1 MAGKKLRGSMLWQKA
16 HRLHSF
22 RNELHMVIDAETAG
36 PTGLSVLGTRSQRD
50 EDARE
55 ESDQPKKRVKFATS
69 ETAESEPQQELKW
82 TYHVNPQIQMKI
94 VTHANPSQVEKST
107 TFHPEFAHVFFGDDE
122 QLTGFHQPE
131 ISFYFNAWSF
141 RSYLQFTYQERH
153 KVLPAPDPIAKIT
166 PYLAPNSFT
175 TNWEE
180 FQAQVNEDRKQ
191 ARTFGELVSS
201 YSLDDRQNPGQ
212 KRNFSIYFHQFGK
225 DDSTFD
231 EEFLDFHSRVQAF
244 ILLEID
250 GGTYIEARDP
260 RWEIFLLY
268 EQIGPS
274 EDQPEP
280 VPHLIG
286 YCTAYRFYAF
296 PDRFRLRISQFLL
309 FPPYQKQGHGRR
321 LLQGVYDSAIAR
333 GARDIP
339 VEDPAPEFGR
349 LRDMVDMM
357 NLLEDKVFQPTDKTL
372 SRDTL
377 QQIIE
382 KRRLWKNQV
391 RRCFEIYR
399 LAHVKMSD
407 AEDYKDYRFYVKRRL
422 ISQNR
427 EHLELFEKGEDRK
440 AELHRMYQELEK
452 EYFQII
458 DKVRTQCPSW

>member
-1 MAGKKLRGSMLWQKA
+1 MVTGEGSTSA
-16 HRLHSF
+16 
-22 RNELHMVIDAETAG
+22 
-36 PTGLSVLGTRSQRD
+36 SVLGTRPQ
-50 EDARE
+50 RE
-55 ESDQPKKRVKFATS
+55 EDRQHEENEQPKKRVKFV
-69 ETAESEPQQELKW
+69 ETNEPSKPEEELKW

-94 VTHANPSQVEKST
+94 ITHKDEVDKTT
-107 TFHPEFAHVFFGDDE
+107 TFHPEYAHVFFGDDE
-122 QLTGFHQPE
+122 QLTGYHEPQ

-141 RSYLQFTYQERH
+141 RSYLHFTHQQQH

-166 PYLAPNSFT
+166 PYLAPDSFT

-180 FQAQVNEDRKQ
+180 FQSQIAKDRAESK
-191 ARTFGELVSS
+191 TFGELVSS
-201 YSLDDRQNPGQ
+201 YTLEDRQNPGQ
-212 KRNFSIYFHQFGK
+212 QRTFSIRFHQFGK

-231 EEFLDFHSRVQAF
+231 EEFLEFHTRVQSF

-268 EQIGPS
+268 EQYGPT
-274 EDQPEP
+274 ETEPEP
-280 VPHLIG
+280 RHHLIG

-357 NLLEDKVFQPTDKTL
+357 NLLDDKVFSPSDKTL

-399 LAHVKMSD
+399 LGHVNISD
-407 AEDYKDYRFYVKRRL
+407 SEEYKEYRFYVKRRL

-427 EHLELFEKGEDRK
+427 EHLELYEKGEERK
-440 AELHRMYQELEK
+440 AELHRMYQELEQ

-458 DKVRTQCPSW
+458 DKVRRQCSTW